1 MEGAPTQ
8 ATGFVP
14 PGIPGFQENASDVTY
29 DPEKAKALLAE
40 AGYPNGE
47 GLPTLQ
53 FGFNIGA
60 GHEQKAE
67 ALQAD
72 LKDIGI
78 NVEIEGFEWG
88 TMLEKAKAGE
98 IVFFRLGW
106 AADYPTMDNFLYP
119 LFYSKSSDNYAEYN
133 NPEVDKLLLEARAA
147 IDKDARIAKYREIE
161 KKILADYA
169 FVNIY
174 FYSTLGIVQTYVKGF
189 ELDAMENYDLS
200 KVYMEK
206 E

>member
-1 MEGAPTQ
+1 MT
-8 ATGFVP
+8 
-14 PGIPGFQENASDVTY
+14 D
-29 DPEKAKALLAE
+29 
-40 AGYPNGE
+40 
-47 GLPTLQ
+47 
-53 FGFNIGA
+53 
-60 GHEQKAE
+60 
-67 ALQAD
+67 
-72 LKDIGI
+72 
-78 NVEIEGFEWG
+78 
-88 TMLEKAKAGE
+88 
-98 IVFFRLGW
+98 
-106 AADYPTMDNFLYP
+106 
-119 LFYSKSSDNYAEYN
+119 AEYN

-200 KVYMEK
+200 KVYLEK